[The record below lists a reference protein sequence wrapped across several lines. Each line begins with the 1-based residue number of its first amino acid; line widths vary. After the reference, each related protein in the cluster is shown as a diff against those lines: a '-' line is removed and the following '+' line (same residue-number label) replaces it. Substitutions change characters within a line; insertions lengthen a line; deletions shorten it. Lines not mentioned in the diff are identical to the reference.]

1 MLSCERTLR
10 SQNSIST
17 RRVDHCPSCT
27 HTDTDTGDQ
36 GEHIVKR
43 VIPLQHLY
51 ATLQGTSDTCD
62 EYLAVT
68 AADYSPD
75 YDKNGFAIDALV
87 ASVAEGWK
95 LARTF
100 ANSS

>member
-1 MLSCERTLR
+1 
-10 SQNSIST
+10 
-17 RRVDHCPSCT
+17 
-27 HTDTDTGDQ
+27 
-36 GEHIVKR
+36 
-43 VIPLQHLY
+43 
-51 ATLQGTSDTCD
+51 
-62 EYLAVT
+62 VT